1 MKHWPPGKGRDNVKL
16 IDGKSVLLG
25 MGIGIVITSILGFI
39 FFLGYQPQLSDGEII
54 SRARELGMMDRFEA
68 GGSIWRNQD
77 GSVSF
82 TVSEGE
88 SSSLI
93 AERLY
98 NAGIIDSSIEFEIM
112 VKKADLQD
120 AIKPGEYRIDYDDD
134 TKTIIDKMTGQ

>member
-1 MKHWPPGKGRDNVKL
+1 
-16 IDGKSVLLG
+16 

-112 VKKADLQD
+112 LKKADLQD